1 MKKNVLKIT
10 VLAIG
15 CFFVVPS
22 ATQALSGTNA
32 DDTRVKIY
40 AKQGG
45 DWFRSMT
52 MDTDDDG
59 VLKIKNM
66 LPGWYEAKIND
77 DDEESNQTVAIEA
90 RMLDLDGRR
99 LKEETNV
106 DLYYK
111 TTAGV
116 KTFVGTIETDED
128 GWLKKD
134 SLEADVEY
142 KFEFSENDDS
152 SIGKED
158 GETRIKCKAKIDK
171 SDWFTAFYGRTD
183 ENQVLEVINV
193 LPGKYKFK
201 YKSGDRD
208 ISLPFTLNAQVL
220 NEKGEE
226 IDEVTKIHLW
236 AYLGPEKTK
245 TFAGEVM
252 TNDDGEITVP
262 GLMHGVKYK
271 VEVLED

>member
-1 MKKNVLKIT
+1 MKQNVLKMA
-10 VLAIG
+10 VLVIG
-15 CFFVVPS
+15 GFLVIPL

-32 DDTRVKIY
+32 DDIRVKLY
-40 AKQGG
+40 TDQGD
-45 DWFRSMT
+45 DWFRALT
-52 MDTDDDG
+52 LDTDDDG
-59 VLKIKNM
+59 VLKIKNV
-66 LPGWYEAKIND
+66 LPGWYEVRIND
-77 DDEESNQTVAIEA
+77 DDTHSGQTVAVEA

-106 DLYYK
+106 DLYYR

-116 KTFVGTIETDED
+116 KTFIGTVETDED
-128 GWLKKD
+128 GWLKK
-134 SLEADVEY
+134 SGLIADVEY
-142 KFEFSENDDS
+142 KFALSDNDDS
-152 SIGKED
+152 HVSKKD
-158 GETRIKCKAKIDK
+158 GQTRIKVKTKIDDSK
-171 SDWFTAFYGRTD
+171 WFPSFYGRTD
-183 ENQVLEVINV
+183 ENQILEVINV

-208 ISLPFTLNAQVL
+208 VSLPFTLNAQLL

-226 IDEVTKIHLW
+226 IDEVTKVHLW
-236 AYLGPEKTK
+236 AYLGPEKIK

-271 VEVLED
+271 IEVLED